1 MSESLRFERP
11 PVQEVTLAFMLQPMG
26 RLQTLDLAPLRVG
39 WHADYPL
46 LQEVAPL
53 APWNPADRDSVEFVR
68 SGLSWPMGL
77 CSFSTESGDRQIRFQ
92 QDRFLLSWSFGQGV
106 QEYPGFQV
114 LKSELLDKFTQ
125 FSKLVHEATD
135 AYPSVRRVDVQY
147 VNLLPDVSAH
157 DCMAGILNGWSS
169 RSTFPF
175 RKPDYSGF
183 RVQYQESEL
192 DSSVAVLIGVDSV
205 VGELPSG
212 GFVDSATISL
222 DAEAVVGEGHEY
234 LVRLDSAHNVL
245 TSAFLE
251 VTSDEM
257 RAKWGEVS

>member
-26 RLQTLDLAPLRVG
+26 RLQTLDLAPLRVE
-39 WHADYPL
+39 WRADYPQ

-53 APWNPADRDSVEFVR
+53 SPWNPSDRDSVEFVR
-68 SGLSWPMGL
+68 TGLSWPMGM
-77 CSFSTESGDRQIRFQ
+77 CSFSTESGDRRIRFQ
-92 QDRFLLSWSFGQGV
+92 QDRFLLSWSFGEGA

-114 LKSELLDKFTQ
+114 LKSELLEKFTQ

-135 AYPSVRRVDVQY
+135 IYPSVKRVDVQY
-147 VNLLPDVSAH
+147 VNLLPGISAH

-183 RVQYQESEL
+183 RVHYQESEL
-192 DSSVAVLIGVDSV
+192 DANVAVLIGVDSV
-205 VGELPSG
+205 VGESPSG
-212 GFVDSATISL
+212 DFVDSAAISL
-222 DAEAVVGEGHEY
+222 DAEAVVGEGYDY
-234 LVRLDSAHNVL
+234 LATLESAHDVL

-251 VTSDEM
+251 VTSGEM
-257 RAKWGEVS
+257 RAKWGESS